1 MTFTP
6 QAHNVTPLAI
16 PIATWFQVQLRARST
31 YSRSNA
37 SNLKPAKPSS
47 PKIPTETKPKLKQAP
62 APAPAEIM
70 VDYSRWTKDSLVERV
85 KELEEALKLQ
95 HGGVMP
101 PPVTTATKASKKD
114 KRRDKAKKNDRKL
127 DPSKYSTRLVAL
139 KLAYLGKN
147 YNGFE
152 YQPSG
157 NLPTIEEEL
166 WKALVKSCLIF
177 PDRPDEVDFG
187 PWEYSKCG
195 RTDRGVSAFGQVI
208 AIRLRSNR
216 PLPNAE
222 PEESEDAVMTGE
234 GEGEREHQVSPEE
247 SKPAWDPVA
256 DEILYCRV
264 LNRLLPPDIR
274 ILAWAP
280 TLPPTFSARFSCRE
294 RQYRY
299 FLTQPAFTP
308 VPSSLQGLSTPGAM
322 KDGWLDIDAMRTA
335 AKLFEGVHDFRNFCK
350 IDPTKQIT
358 NFMRRVFESDIV
370 EVKDVNTALPYLNHP
385 EFKPQSFPDGL
396 YPKVYYFHVR
406 GSAFLWHQIRHM
418 VSILFLVGQGLEK
431 PSIVSDLLDAVKTP
445 RKPNYLMADEV
456 PLVLWDCIFPQLDEA
471 VATAET
477 AAEGIL
483 MDDEAHNPDAEV
495 HTNLQDSIDW
505 AWVTEPGSQND
516 LVSQLWE
523 YWRGKKM
530 DELLASRLL
539 DCMSTKVPPSSGT
552 QPDNTSL
559 LAKPNRSGP
568 VSQRIFDGSNMG
580 RPMGAYVPVLKRP
593 VQASVDEIN
602 DKWAQSKGFVNAAE
616 MTQTKNWRSALK
628 AAKAAGGASKTDV
641 TNPSE

>member
-1 MTFTP
+1 
-6 QAHNVTPLAI
+6 
-16 PIATWFQVQLRARST
+16 
-31 YSRSNA
+31 
-37 SNLKPAKPSS
+37 
-47 PKIPTETKPKLKQAP
+47 
-62 APAPAEIM
+62 M

-95 HGGVMP
+95 HGGVVP
-101 PPVTTATKASKKD
+101 PPASPSKAPKKD
-114 KRRDKAKKNDRKL
+114 KRRDKSRKNDRKL

-187 PWEYSKCG
+187 PWGYSKCG

-216 PLPNAE
+216 PLPKAE
-222 PEESEDAVMTGE
+222 PRESEDAVMTGE
-234 GEGEREHQVSPEE
+234 GEEGGKWEQQVDPEE
-247 SKPAWDPVA
+247 NKPAWDPVA
-256 DEILYCRV
+256 DEIQYCRV

-294 RQYRY
+294 RQYHY
-299 FLTQPAFTP
+299 FFTQPAFTP
-308 VPSSLQGLSTPGAM
+308 VPTNLEGPSTPGAM

-350 IDPTKQIT
+350 IDPTKQII
-358 NFMRRVFESDIV
+358 NFRRRVFESNIV
-370 EVKDVNTALPYLNHP
+370 EVKDVSMALPYLNHP
-385 EFKPQSFPDGL
+385 EFRPQPLPEGP

-418 VSILFLVGQGLEK
+418 ISVLFLVGQGLEE
-431 PSIVSDLLDAVKTP
+431 PSIISDLLDTVKTP

-456 PLVLWDCIFPQLDEA
+456 PLVLWDCIFPELDEA
-471 VATAET
+471 VAAAET

-483 MDDEAHNPDAEV
+483 MDDEAHNSDAEV
-495 HTNLQDSIDW
+495 DTNLKDAIDW

-523 YWRGKKM
+523 YWRGKKI

-539 DCMSTKVPPSSGT
+539 DCMSTKVPPVSGT
-552 QPDNTSL
+552 QPESTVL
-559 LAKPNRSGP
+559 LSKPNRSGP
-568 VSQRIFDGSNMG
+568 VSQRIFIGSNMG

-628 AAKAAGGASKTDV
+628 AAKAAGGAPKSD
-641 TNPSE
+641 NHSE